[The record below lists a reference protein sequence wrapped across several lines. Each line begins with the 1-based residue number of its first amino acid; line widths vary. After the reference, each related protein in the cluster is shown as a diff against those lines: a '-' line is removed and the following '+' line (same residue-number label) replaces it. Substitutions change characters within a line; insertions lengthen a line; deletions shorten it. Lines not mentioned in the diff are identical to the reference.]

1 MYRLF
6 LACDSSRFLELNLRQ
21 DSGSDPEASMFSTP
35 AYEGDR
41 DKIIIQIK
49 KGHTLTDALSNR
61 KLFPPEARCSLS
73 CSSVGSRCCRCPR
86 PGPCCPGPLAVE
98 PGRCPGTYR
107 QDSWSKRRRHLSSH
121 ILIELARCNVEVLPH
136 ALLVVADVLQLLV
149 KAVLNVVF
157 DEVDALPPLPGGR
170 DHSDEDKMIVLPHSQ
185 AL

>member
-1 MYRLF
+1 
-6 LACDSSRFLELNLRQ
+6 
-21 DSGSDPEASMFSTP
+21 MFSTP
-35 AYEGDR
+35 VCEGHR
-41 DKIIIQIK
+41 NKIIIQIK
-49 KGHTLTDALSNR
+49 KGHMLTDALSNR

-73 CSSVGSRCCRCPR
+73 CSSVGSRCCRCLG

-98 PGRCPGTYR
+98 PGRCPGTY
-107 QDSWSKRRRHLSSH
+107 QQVSWHLSSH

-157 DEVDALPPLPGGR
+157 DEVDALPSLPGGL
-170 DHSDEDKMIVLPHSQ
+170 DDKMIVLPHSR

>member
-1 MYRLF
+1 MIYRLF

-35 AYEGDR
+35 ACEGHR
-41 DKIIIQIK
+41 DKIMIQIK
-49 KGHTLTDALSNR
+49 KGHMLTR

-73 CSSVGSRCCRCPR
+73 CSSVESRCCRCPG

-98 PGRCPGTYR
+98 PGRCPGIY
-107 QDSWSKRRRHLSSH
+107 QQVSWSKTRWHLSSH
-121 ILIELARCNVEVLPH
+121 ILVELARCNVEVLPH

-170 DHSDEDKMIVLPHSQ
+170 DHSDEDKMIVLPQSQ